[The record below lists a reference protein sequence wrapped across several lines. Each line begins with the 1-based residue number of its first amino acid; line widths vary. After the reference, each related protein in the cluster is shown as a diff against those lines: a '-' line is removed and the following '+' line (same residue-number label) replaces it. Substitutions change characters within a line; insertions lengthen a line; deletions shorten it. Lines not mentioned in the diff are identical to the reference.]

1 MLLFRGMM
9 SSHLRKLLRIVS
21 LFTAAILGL
30 ILIVSVLVSLFYEK
44 TTIRFMKKYLDEHLL
59 TELSMGE
66 IQFRVLKGFPNATV
80 EISDVVLL
88 SGHNFSSRDFQG
100 SFSDTLLQAKSVLLQ
115 FDLLKLFEKKF
126 ELKKIDVSNGR
137 ANILFDKKNNHNL
150 NIWKS
155 ADSSGQKNAVNLRS
169 IGLNELAV
177 RFVSLS
183 SQVDIS
189 SNAGKVGFRGSISA
203 EEVLSGEI
211 RGSLSRFGLT
221 VKDNGLLK
229 NASVQLSGKLVYSSG
244 HFRFSDTRIQV
255 NKAVAMANGQVQGGK
270 NKNLDLTISMPK
282 FGLEE
287 LVSLI
292 PLPDSPLMHEMAFSG
307 QGKMYLTIKGSLS
320 VKGSLLYNS
329 GFELNNC
336 SARNPRTRTAAQD
349 ISVKGTLSG
358 NNASTFLLQINQFSA
373 ELGKGN
379 INGSF
384 RLSDLNQLRFSADV
398 SSRIDLKALK
408 EFAGMDSVEMME
420 GMIRSDIVASGDLK
434 QFTAD
439 SAVLGLNYIKS
450 GVFIAE
456 DAAFRF
462 KNVPVTLDHIS
473 GKAIWGKSV
482 RLDSLQLRLNETD
495 LLIHGEMANL
505 PDYLMHHHILK
516 SRLEISTDNLDIS
529 KYLNQPAGNKSKSGY
544 KSLSVFPPGIYLK
557 ARVKANKFKAG
568 KFEANQVILNLS
580 ALGDS
585 MFIENF
591 SMNFPDGSITGNA
604 FLQGKADKTYY
615 VTCNAQPR
623 KINIQQLF
631 AAFNNFTQHFI
642 VEKNIKGQLT
652 GTIGFSGIWD
662 STLHVIPKSIQAKGD
677 LVITNGELV
686 QFEPMMKL
694 SKYIDIDELRH
705 IRFRTLK
712 NTIYISNRMVTIP
725 EMAINSTAFNIKAA
739 GTHSFD
745 NVFDYRLKVLLSE
758 VLFNKARK
766 KKKEIDEFL
775 MEDSREDQTTIPLMI
790 VGTPDNYDVR
800 LDKKKAFS
808 ITRDNIRGKDT
819 GSAGKSSS
827 DNFRIEWEEPEPKK
841 EIKKPVPEAEKDN
854 DIVIEWEDE

>member
-1 MLLFRGMM
+1 MM
-9 SSHLRKLLRIVS
+9 NSQLRKLLRIIS
-21 LFTAAILGL
+21 LFTAGILGL
-30 ILIVSVLVSLFYEK
+30 ILVVSILVSLFYEK

-66 IQFRVLKGFPNATV
+66 IQFRILKGFPNATV
-80 EISDVVLL
+80 EISDVILL
-88 SGHNFSSRDFQG
+88 SGNNFATGDFED
-100 SFSDTLLQAKSVLLQ
+100 SFSDTLMEAKSVLLQ

-126 ELKKIDVSNGR
+126 ELKKIDISHGST
-137 ANILFDKKNNHNL
+137 NILIDKKTNHNL
-150 NIWKS
+150 NVWKT
-155 ADSSGQKNAVNLRS
+155 ADSSGQKQTVNLRS
-169 IGLNELAV
+169 IGLNDMTM
-177 RFVSLS
+177 RFVSAS
-183 SQVDIS
+183 SQVAIS
-189 SNAGKVGFRGSISA
+189 SYAGKVGFRGSISA

-211 RGSLSRFGLT
+211 RGNLPRFGLT
-221 VKDNGLLK
+221 VKDNSLLK

-244 HFRFSDTRIQV
+244 RIRFSDSRIQV
-255 NKAVAMANGQVQGGK
+255 NKAVALANGQYQGGK
-270 NKNLDLTISMPK
+270 NKNLDLTINLPK
-282 FGLEE
+282 FGLGE
-287 LVSLI
+287 LVSLL
-292 PLPDSPLMHEMAFSG
+292 PMPDSSLIRELVFSG
-307 QGKMYLTIKGSLS
+307 QGKMYVTIKGSVS
-320 VKGSLLYNS
+320 GKGSLLYTS
-329 GFELNNC
+329 KFELDNC
-336 SARNPRTRTAAQD
+336 SAKNPRTKTTAEN
-349 ISVKGTLSG
+349 ISVIGNLSG
-358 NNASTFLLQINQFSA
+358 YNASTFLLQIDLFSA
-373 ELGKGN
+373 ALGKGN

-384 RLSDLNQLRFSADV
+384 RLSDLNLLRFAADV
-398 SSRIDLKALK
+398 SSLVDLKALK
-408 EFAGMDSVEMME
+408 EFAGIDSVEMME
-420 GMIRSDIVASGDLK
+420 GMIRSDFVASGNLK
-434 QFTAD
+434 EFSAD
-439 SAVLGLNYIKS
+439 SALLALNYIKS

-456 DAAFRF
+456 DAAMRF

-473 GKAIWGKSV
+473 GKATWGKLV
-482 RLDSLQLRLNETD
+482 RLDSLQLKLNETD

-505 PDYLMHHHILK
+505 SDYLMHHQILK
-516 SRLEISTDNLDIS
+516 SKLEISTDNLDIS
-529 KYLNQPAGNKSKSGY
+529 KYLSHPSGNKSASGY

-557 ARVKANKFKAG
+557 SRVKATKFKAG
-568 KFEANQVILNLS
+568 KFEAEQVNLNLS
-580 ALGDS
+580 AFGDS
-585 MFIENF
+585 LFIENY

-604 FLQGKADKTYY
+604 FIQGRADKTFY

-631 AAFNNFTQHFI
+631 AAFNNFTQRFI

-694 SKYIDIDELRH
+694 SKYIDVDELKH
-705 IRFRTLK
+705 IRFKTLK
-712 NTIYISNRMVTIP
+712 NTIYISDRLVTIP

-800 LDKKKAFS
+800 IDKKKAFS

>member
-1 MLLFRGMM
+1 MM

-21 LFTAAILGL
+21 LFTAGILGL

-88 SGHNFSSRDFQG
+88 SGKNFSSRDFQG

-126 ELKKIDVSNGR
+126 ELKKIDVSHGKT
-137 ANILFDKKNNHNL
+137 NILFDKKNNHNL
-150 NIWKS
+150 NVWKS
-155 ADSSGQKNAVNLRS
+155 ADSSGQKHAVNLRS
-169 IGLNELAV
+169 IGFNELAV

-183 SQVDIS
+183 SQVDIAS
-189 SNAGKVGFRGSISA
+189 QAGKVAFRGSISP
-203 EEVLSGEI
+203 EEVLSGEV
-211 RGSLSRFGLT
+211 RGNLSRFGLV
-221 VKDNGLLK
+221 VKNNSMLK

-244 HFRFSDTRIQV
+244 RLRFSDSRIQV
-255 NKAVAMANGQVQGGK
+255 NKAVALANGQYQGGK
-270 NKNLDLTISMPK
+270 NKNLDLNINMPK

-292 PLPDSPLMHEMAFSG
+292 PMPDSSLMHEMAFSG
-307 QGKMYLTIKGSLS
+307 QGKMVLTIKGSLS
-320 VKGSLLYNS
+320 RKGSLLYTS

-349 ISVKGTLSG
+349 ISFKGTLSG
-358 NNASTFLLQINQFSA
+358 KNASTFLLQINQFSA
-373 ELGKGN
+373 VLGKGN

-384 RLSDLNQLRFSADV
+384 RLSDLNLLRFSADV
-398 SSRIDLKALK
+398 SSWIDLKALK

-420 GMIRSDIVASGDLK
+420 GMIRSDFVASGDLK
-434 QFTAD
+434 QFSAD
-439 SAVLGLNYIKS
+439 SALLGLNYIKS

-456 DAAFRF
+456 NAAFRF
-462 KNVPVTLDHIS
+462 KNVPVTLDHLS

-482 RLDSLQLRLNETD
+482 RIDSLQLRLNETD
-495 LLIHGEMANL
+495 LLIHGELTNL
-505 PDYLMHHHILK
+505 PDYLMHHHLLK

-529 KYLNQPAGNKSKSGY
+529 KYLSQPTGNRSTSGY

-568 KFEANQVILNLS
+568 KFEADQVIINLS

-604 FLQGKADKTYY
+604 FIQGKADKTYY

-677 LVITNGELV
+677 LEIINGELV
-686 QFEPMMKL
+686 QFEPLMKL

-712 NTIYISNRMVTIP
+712 NTIYISDQLVTIP

-766 KKKEIDEFL
+766 KKKEIDEFM
-775 MEDSREDQTTIPLMI
+775 MEESREDQTTIPLMI
-790 VGTPDNYDVR
+790 VGTPANYDVR
-800 LDKKKAFS
+800 FDRKKAFS
-808 ITRDNIRGKDT
+808 ITRDNMRGKDPGAT
-819 GSAGKSSS
+819 GKPSS
-827 DNFRIEWEEPEPKK
+827 DNFRIEWEEPAPKSDV
-841 EIKKPVPEAEKDN
+841 KKPLPEAEQDT
-854 DIVIEWEDE
+854 DIVIEWDED